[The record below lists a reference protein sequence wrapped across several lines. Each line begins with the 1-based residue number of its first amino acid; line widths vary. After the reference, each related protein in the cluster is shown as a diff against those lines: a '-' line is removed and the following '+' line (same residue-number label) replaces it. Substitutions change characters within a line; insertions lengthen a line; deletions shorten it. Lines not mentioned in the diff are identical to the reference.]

1 MQAHM
6 REKLTKE
13 KKELANESS
22 KEESYDD
29 ADDEQVSKTVT
40 F

>member
-22 KEESYDD
+22 EDKNYEYDHD
-29 ADDEQVSKTVT
+29 N
-40 F
+40 

>member
-6 REKLTKE
+6 REELTKE

-22 KEESYDD
+22 EEESYDD
-29 ADDEQVSKTVT
+29 DNDE
-40 F
+40 

>member
-6 REKLTKE
+6 REELMKE

-22 KEESYDD
+22 EDESYDD
-29 ADDEQVSKTVT
+29 GDDE
-40 F
+40 

>member
-6 REKLTKE
+6 REELTKE

-22 KEESYDD
+22 EEESYNDD
-29 ADDEQVSKTVT
+29 NDE
-40 F
+40 

>member
-6 REKLTKE
+6 RQELAKE

-22 KEESYDD
+22 EEESYDD
-29 ADDEQVSKTVT
+29 GNDE
-40 F
+40 